1 MNHFCNKYEA
11 LMIQENVRG
20 DRKVRKGV
28 VVSNKMVKTVI
39 VRVSR
44 SVAHEKYGKVIS
56 RSSNCYAHNELE
68 GINEGDTVMIM
79 ETRPLSKTKRW
90 RVLARVEKGA

>member
-1 MNHFCNKYEA
+1 
-11 LMIQENVRG
+11 MIQENVRG

-56 RSSNCYAHNELE
+56 RSSKCYAHNELE

-90 RVLARVEKGA
+90 RVLSCG

>member
-1 MNHFCNKYEA
+1 MRGE
-11 LMIQENVRG
+11 MIQEDVRG

-28 VVSNKMVKTVI
+28 VVSNKMNKTIV

-44 SVAHEKYGKVIS
+44 SVAHKKYGKVVS
-56 RSSNCYAHNELE
+56 RSSKCYAHNEID
-68 GINEGDTVMIM
+68 GVNEGDEVMIM

-90 RVLARVEKGA
+90 RVLARLEKSA